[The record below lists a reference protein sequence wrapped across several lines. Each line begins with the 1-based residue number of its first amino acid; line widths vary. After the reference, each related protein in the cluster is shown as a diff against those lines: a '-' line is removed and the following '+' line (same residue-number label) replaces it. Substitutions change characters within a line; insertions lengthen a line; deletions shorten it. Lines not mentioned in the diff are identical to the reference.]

1 MTSSSVVVDTKPL
14 EIISEETDQTCPHTE
29 DFDYCGVI
37 PGWVCH
43 VFKLSEN
50 CRAAATGADPFP
62 M

>member
-1 MTSSSVVVDTKPL
+1 MAATPVATDTKPL
-14 EIISEETDQTCPHTE
+14 DIVTEQSDQTCPRTN

-43 VFKLSEN
+43 VFKLSES
-50 CRAAATGADPFP
+50 CRAAARGADSFS